1 MHGLIRPS
9 TATLLWRAVAVL
21 ALAAMLAGCEATR
34 NVIDSRPSGLGGRIV
49 PLGGSA
55 AKGFIIVKRREGGV
69 TLIVNLNDMRPD
81 IYRVVFHANGNCKSH
96 NGFSAGPPWA
106 PPGGQVEVYSGWM
119 NADGLLSMSI
129 PISGL
134 PIEAPDGIYGR
145 SVVIHQGNTGSLDAI
160 PDVRNDRIAC
170 VVLSDAPEMEL

>member
-1 MHGLIRPS
+1 MP
-9 TATLLWRAVAVL
+9 RARASLASCAAAAL
-21 ALAAMLAGCEATR
+21 ALAVALAGCEATK
-34 NVIDSRPSGLGGRIV
+34 NVIDSRAAGLGGRIV
-49 PLGGSA
+49 ALGGSP

-69 TLIVNLNDMRPD
+69 TVIVNLNDVRPD
-81 IYRVVFHANGNCKSH
+81 VYRVVFHTTGNCKSR

-119 NADGLLSMSI
+119 NADGLLNMSI

-134 PIEAPDGIYGR
+134 PIDPPDGIYGR
-145 SVVIHQGNTGSLDAI
+145 SVVIHQGLAGSLDAV

-170 VVLSDAPEMEL
+170 VVLNDAPEMEL

>member
-1 MHGLIRPS
+1 MRRSLPS
-9 TATLLWRAVAVL
+9 LASCAAVAL
-21 ALAAMLAGCEATR
+21 ALAVVLAGCEATR

-106 PPGGQVEVYSGWM
+106 PPGGQVEVYNGWM
-119 NADGLLSMSI
+119 NADGLLTMSV

-145 SVVIHQGNTGSLDAI
+145 SVVIHQGNTGSLDAV

-170 VVLSDAPEMEL
+170 VVLTDAPEMEL